1 MAALSDKIIK
11 EIDIRHPKSQEE
23 HERNG
28 KEYIEY
34 FLDVHEKVAKK
45 GRSTAYDEVDRFVNK
60 TTDESII
67 TDVTTKVIK
76 KKRRNISYL
85 KTKSNLL

>member
-45 GRSTAYDEVDRFVNK
+45 GRSSAYDEIDRFINK
-60 TTDESII
+60 TTDVEII
-67 TDVTTKVIK
+67 AGVTQKVISC
-76 KKRRNISYL
+76 ISGIIHSEL
-85 KTKSNLL
+85 

>member
-1 MAALSDKIIK
+1 MATVA
-11 EIDIRHPKSQEE
+11 EIDNRHPKSQEE
-23 HERNG
+23 HERNF

-45 GRSTAYDEVDRFVNK
+45 GRSNAYDEVDRFINK

-67 TDVTTKVIK
+67 TGVTEKVKAGI
-76 KKRRNISYL
+76 NQIINENSAV
-85 KTKSNLL
+85 